1 MRWGNAMEILTVLGM
16 LLLLLVISVGSL
28 LRYWFI
34 RGRLRGMQEAAAE
47 TIRGIHS
54 HFEVEGQL
62 PPGVSKTLEKLK
74 TAAGSLSHHKQL
86 ELRHAQLWM
95 FGDAIGSACWGKGYR
110 AGKLAM
116 APRDGRLLVEL
127 SPNQLLQ
134 LNRLAH
140 VGFQHMMPNYRGFE
154 THRFSGEDDAR
165 NGARAVE
172 RLEVSIP
179 AMHRPADPTALSN
192 GRLALIESW
201 WSQRKLAARY
211 SSAPIGQ
218 TAAEIA

>member
-1 MRWGNAMEILTVLGM
+1 MEILTVLGM

-179 AMHRPADPTALSN
+179 AMHRQRSSGPDRELVVPAQIGRSVFVCPNRTN
-192 GRLALIESW
+192 GSGNRVTEDREDSRHLL
-201 WSQRKLAARY
+201 
-211 SSAPIGQ
+211 G
-218 TAAEIA
+218 

>member
-1 MRWGNAMEILTVLGM
+1 MEILTVLGM

-95 FGDAIGSACWGKGYR
+95 FDEGNHVC
-110 AGKLAM
+110 M
-116 APRDGRLLVEL
+116 
-127 SPNQLLQ
+127 
-134 LNRLAH
+134 AH

-154 THRFSGEDDAR
+154 PTGSAGKMTLGTAPERSSGLKCLFLRCID
-165 NGARAVE
+165 
-172 RLEVSIP
+172 
-179 AMHRPADPTALSN
+179 RPTRPRYPTVV
-192 GRLALIESW
+192 W
-201 WSQRKLAARY
+201 
-211 SSAPIGQ
+211 P
-218 TAAEIA
+218 